1 MCHSTILLLTQ
12 FVFWDLS
19 MLTELTPYSITLSE
33 YSSVYWALFLIKVW
47 DLSLYI
53 TNVLKFP
60 HPCPCTHVYEFLKGS
75 LCQVILSNSWNQC
88 SKSQTY
94 FTKNGKKQ
102 KIPKCVSHSKS
113 TASLNI
119 FQVYTL
125 DLCMQSEKNKI
136 CNPLLEGVYLEVKTP
151 KSRLGISSTLI
162 QWYF

>member
-1 MCHSTILLLTQ
+1 MYTSFSKAV
-12 FVFWDLS
+12 FVKL
-19 MLTELTPYSITLSE
+19 YSATHEI
-33 YSSVYWALFLIKVW
+33 
-47 DLSLYI
+47 
-53 TNVLKFP
+53 NV
-60 HPCPCTHVYEFLKGS
+60 V
-75 LCQVILSNSWNQC
+75 
-88 SKSQTY
+88 KSQTY

-162 QWYF
+162 Q